1 MKSAIV
7 VIGIGE
13 MGSVFA
19 RGFLRNGHP
28 VHPITR
34 SDDIAAAASEIP
46 EPELVLVAVAEGDL
60 HPTLEQ
66 IPNAWRNKLALLQ
79 NELLPRDWQQHRLE
93 QPTVISVWFEKKKG
107 QDSKVII
114 PSPVFGPHAALI
126 KEGLESIDIACNVLN
141 NEDEL
146 LYELVR
152 KNVYILTSNIAGM
165 ITGGT
170 VSELWHDHHPF
181 STRVTNEVIDL
192 QEHLTGTTL
201 QRSELIEGMVEAFD
215 GDPDH
220 KCMGRSAPARLAR
233 ALALAAEAGID
244 TPTLKEI
251 AAKQG

>member
-19 RGFLRNGHP
+19 RGFLRSGHP
-28 VHPITR
+28 VHPLTR
-34 SDDIAAAASEIP
+34 GDDIAAAASEIP

-60 HPTLEQ
+60 HATLEK

-79 NELLPRDWQQHRLE
+79 NELLPRDWHQHQLE

-107 QDSKVII
+107 QESKVII
-114 PSPVFGPHAALI
+114 PSPVLGPHAKLI
-126 KEGLESIDIACNVLN
+126 NDGLAAIDIACNILN
-141 NEDEL
+141 SEDEL
-146 LYELVR
+146 LYELTR
-152 KNVYILTSNIAGM
+152 KNVYILTSNIAG
-165 ITGGT
+165 IVTGGN
-170 VSELWHDHHPF
+170 VGELWAEHREF
-181 STRVTNEVIDL
+181 ATTVANEIIDI

-201 QRSELIEGMVEAFD
+201 PRKKLIDGMVEAFD

-233 ALALAAEAGID
+233 ALALANEAGID